1 MMLKN
6 LRRKGSVFV
15 QYVIVFPI
23 FITTLW
29 LILQTMVFMYANN
42 QVDRAADETAK
53 YLAEQMRGYEGTFND
68 YGDETTRTRLADAAF
83 DKAKNQL
90 SGNGFILIDKNED
103 GANKAKTEFLPGE
116 YSEAGCK
123 SKLESSDQNVF
134 CIISKK
140 VEGGSSRSHYE
151 VTVKMQIPFKIIG
164 NFIPYAQGRI
174 LLNGS
179 GTSTLEVSGR
189 YQYY

>member
-1 MMLKN
+1 MLKN

-15 QYVIVFPI
+15 EYVVVFPI
-23 FITTLW
+23 FIITLW

-53 YLAEQMRGYEGTFND
+53 YLAEQMRGYEGTFAN
-68 YGDETTRTRLADAAF
+68 YGDEATRSKLAEAAF

-90 SGNGFILIDKNED
+90 SGSGFVLIDKNENG
-103 GANKAKTEFLPGE
+103 GAKAKTEFLPAE
-116 YSEAGCK
+116 YTESGCE

-134 CIISKK
+134 CIYSKK

-151 VTVKMQIPFKIIG
+151 VTVKIQIPFLIIG
-164 NFIPYAQGRI
+164 NFIPDAQGRI

-179 GTSTLEVSGR
+179 GISTLEVSGR